1 METFQGKASLAS
13 WIPAILSALCLALAP
28 ISSALCEKYSC
39 RRVVFIGGL
48 FCAMGLML
56 SYFATKLWHL
66 LITFGVLT
74 GIGGGL
80 STTPGIILV
89 SRYFDKRRALA
100 NGLCISGAAVG
111 SFVFPILI
119 EYLVKS
125 YGFHGTLLVLGSC
138 MLHVCMAS
146 MLYRPPPD
154 FNLEMLKATSE
165 MNLSSS
171 RYETIEENVESNKKS
186 LDWIF
191 SSNAVNT
198 ESSVA
203 NKESR
208 PSIVLQQQSS
218 IDSEED
224 DDKVLDSIH
233 LREIPMRSSGILHSV
248 EDLSIDSSFYFR
260 NRSSF
265 SSHRGSSRRSKA
277 PAPVEATNNEVVIK
291 IPIIETTDNSLT
303 VNSNRGLSKS
313 MVITNPNAT
322 SVAGFIKQE
331 NKASQ
336 RSICGKIK
344 KYIDLNLLKECNFI
358 LFCLSTVLMTTG
370 APYAII
376 YLPSYII
383 DIGYTK
389 HDAGFLLGLCAC
401 FDLFGRLFFGYLSD
415 LQLFDRRKAYISL

>member
-1 METFQGKASLAS
+1 M
-13 WIPAILSALCLALAP
+13 
-28 ISSALCEKYSC
+28 
-39 RRVVFIGGL
+39 
-48 FCAMGLML
+48 
-56 SYFATKLWHL
+56 
-66 LITFGVLT
+66 
-74 GIGGGL
+74 
-80 STTPGIILV
+80 

-154 FNLEMLKATSE
+154 FTLLTLKASSE
-165 MNLSSS
+165 TNLASN
-171 RYETIEENVESNKKS
+171 RYETIEENVPNKKS

-191 SSNAVNT
+191 SSNAVNN
-198 ESSVA
+198 E
-203 NKESR
+203 N
-208 PSIVLQQQSS
+208 SIVKEERPPLIIQHQSS
-218 IDSEED
+218 IDSDED
-224 DDKVLDSIH
+224 EDKVLDSIH

-265 SSHRGSSRRSKA
+265 SSNRGSSRRRKV
-277 PAPVEATNNEVVIK
+277 PAPVQASNEEIIIK

-313 MVITNPNAT
+313 MVITNRNT
-322 SVAGFIKQE
+322 TTVAGFIKQE

-336 RSICGKIK
+336 RSCCGKIK
-344 KYIDLNLLKECNFI
+344 KYIDLGLLKECNFI
-358 LFCLSTVLMTTG
+358 LFCMSTVLMTTG
-370 APYAII
+370 SPYAII

-401 FDLFGRLFFGYLSD
+401 HDLFGRLFFGYLSD

>member
-1 METFQGKASLAS
+1 M
-13 WIPAILSALCLALAP
+13 
-28 ISSALCEKYSC
+28 
-39 RRVVFIGGL
+39 
-48 FCAMGLML
+48 
-56 SYFATKLWHL
+56 
-66 LITFGVLT
+66 
-74 GIGGGL
+74 
-80 STTPGIILV
+80 
-89 SRYFDKRRALA
+89 
-100 NGLCISGAAVG
+100 
-111 SFVFPILI
+111 
-119 EYLVKS
+119 
-125 YGFHGTLLVLGSC
+125 LGSC

-154 FNLEMLKATSE
+154 FTLLTLKASSE
-165 MNLSSS
+165 TNLSSN
-171 RYETIEENVESNKKS
+171 RYVTIEENVESKKS

-191 SSNAVNT
+191 NRNVVNN
-198 ESSVA
+198 EPPVVV
-203 NKESR
+203 KEER
-208 PSIVLQQQSS
+208 PAPILQPQSS

-265 SSHRGSSRRSKA
+265 SSNRGSSRRHRASTQPRA
-277 PAPVEATNNEVVIK
+277 SNDEIVIK

-322 SVAGFIKQE
+322 NVAGFIKQE

-336 RSICGKIK
+336 RSIIGKIK
-344 KYIDLNLLKECNFI
+344 KYIDLGLLKECNFI
-358 LFCLSTVLMTTG
+358 LFCMSTVLMTTG
-370 APYAII
+370 SPYAII

-401 FDLFGRLFFGYLSD
+401 HDLFGRLFFGYLSD
-415 LQLFDRRKAYISL
+415 LQLFDRRKAYITL

>member
-1 METFQGKASLAS
+1 METFHGKASLAS

-111 SFVFPILI
+111 SFAFPIII
-119 EYLVKS
+119 EHLVKS

-146 MLYRPPPD
+146 MLYRAPPD
-154 FNLEMLKATSE
+154 FTPLTTKASSEANLVS
-165 MNLSSS
+165 N
-171 RYETIEENVESNKKS
+171 RYETVEEKSEIKKS

-191 SSNAVNT
+191 NSNAIN
-198 ESSVA
+198 ESSQ
-203 NKESR
+203 KES
-208 PSIVLQQQSS
+208 PPALTHQSSS

-224 DDKVLDSIH
+224 DDKVLDSIQ

-248 EDLSIDSSFYFR
+248 EDLSIDSSFYLR

-265 SSHRGSSRRSKA
+265 SSNRGSSRRRKE
-277 PAPVEATNNEVVIK
+277 PTPVEAKNEEVIIK
-291 IPIIETTDNSLT
+291 IPIIESTDNSLT
-303 VNSNRGLSKS
+303 VNSIRGLSKS

-322 SVAGFIKQE
+322 TVAGFIKQE

-344 KYIDLNLLKECNFI
+344 KYIDLDLLKECNFI
-358 LFCLSTVLMTTG
+358 LFCMSTVLMTTG

-389 HDAGFLLGLCAC
+389 HDAGYLLGLCAC
-401 FDLFGRLFFGYLSD
+401 LDLFGRLFFGYFSD
-415 LQLFDRRKAYISL
+415 LQLFDRRKAYITL

>member
-1 METFQGKASLAS
+1 
-13 WIPAILSALCLALAP
+13 
-28 ISSALCEKYSC
+28 
-39 RRVVFIGGL
+39 
-48 FCAMGLML
+48 
-56 SYFATKLWHL
+56 
-66 LITFGVLT
+66 
-74 GIGGGL
+74 
-80 STTPGIILV
+80 
-89 SRYFDKRRALA
+89 
-100 NGLCISGAAVG
+100 
-111 SFVFPILI
+111 
-119 EYLVKS
+119 
-125 YGFHGTLLVLGSC
+125 

-146 MLYRPPPD
+146 MLYRPAPD
-154 FNLEMLKATSE
+154 FTPFTLKA
-165 MNLSSS
+165 SSDTNIS
-171 RYETIEENVESNKKS
+171 SNRYETIEDNVNNKKS

-191 SSNAVNT
+191 SSNAINN
-198 ESSVA
+198 ENSVV
-203 NKESR
+203 KEER
-208 PSIVLQQQSS
+208 PPLIQQQSS
-218 IDSEED
+218 IDSED

-265 SSHRGSSRRSKA
+265 SSNRGSSRRRKD
-277 PAPVEATNNEVVIK
+277 PVPVEANNDEIIIK

-303 VNSNRGLSKS
+303 VNSVRGLSKS
-313 MVITNPNAT
+313 MVITNPNT
-322 SVAGFIKQE
+322 NTVAGFIKQE

-336 RSICGKIK
+336 RSICGKIQ

-358 LFCLSTVLMTTG
+358 LFCMSTVLMTTG

-401 FDLFGRLFFGYLSD
+401 HDLFGRLFFGYLSD